1 MATYSYSTE
10 GLDLQ
15 IDVEEK
21 PDADT
26 GFDKRILSFLIRDI
40 RDKSGMPITVFC
52 KWLGIPLRTME
63 QWERGDRA
71 MPEYVL
77 RLIAYK
83 VAMEKQLGH
92 I

>member
-1 MATYSYSTE
+1 MATYSYSIE

-21 PDADT
+21 LDIES
-26 GFDKRILSFLIRDI
+26 GFDKRMLSYLIKDI
-40 RDKSGMPITVFC
+40 RDESGMPITTFC

-83 VAMEKQLGH
+83 VAMEKRLGN

>member
-1 MATYSYSTE
+1 MAIYSYSIE
-10 GLDLQ
+10 GLNLQ
-15 IDVEEK
+15 IDLEEK
-21 PDADT
+21 T
-26 GFDKRILSFLIRDI
+26 GIDNGLDKRMLPYLIKDI

-83 VAMEKQLGH
+83 VAMEKKLGN

>member
-1 MATYSYSTE
+1 MATYSYSIE

-21 PDADT
+21 LDIEN
-26 GFDKRILSFLIRDI
+26 GFDKRMLSYLIKDI
-40 RDKSGMPITVFC
+40 QDKSGMPITTFC

-83 VAMEKQLGH
+83 VAMEKKLGN